1 MSLELIIQIIGIV
14 GFFSGAIM
22 FFVKTGEYKTNID
35 KDIKLLQSD
44 VDENKKEIKNL
55 HKEFEKLRE
64 ESNQK
69 TARFESL
76 LIEVKTKIELF
87 MQMSGIF
94 NNKNNKNE

>member
-1 MSLELIIQIIGIV
+1 
-14 GFFSGAIM
+14 M